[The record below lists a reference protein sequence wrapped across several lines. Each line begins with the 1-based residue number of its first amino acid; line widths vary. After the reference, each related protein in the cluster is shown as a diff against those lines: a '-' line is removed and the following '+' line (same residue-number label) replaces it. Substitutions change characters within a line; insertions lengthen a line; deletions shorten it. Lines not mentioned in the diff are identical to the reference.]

1 MSQRSFGYRAE
12 RGSGGEFV
20 GTLNAENEQ
29 SARSVL
35 ESLNLRI
42 KELWAAGGPVGGGP
56 LTAAEFKAFNEQI
69 EMLVKAGLPLE
80 TGLEL
85 LAAGKRRRKGDI
97 ISEVHADLQSG
108 MTLAQAAEKH
118 ANRFPPDYAMLL
130 DAAIKTNT
138 LSPALLSLSHHLE
151 MKRKLRESLFNAFG
165 YPAFVLAAM
174 ILVGAIFSWYVL
186 PLYSG
191 ILIYSHA
198 GRSGPLGA
206 HTVLPWPTAVLLFLG
221 YHATFI
227 LCVIAAAVLCCF
239 GFWILFRRRPV
250 MANIRDWIAA
260 HIPVLGPAV
269 RAALIARWCDGL
281 RIGVASGMD
290 LPQAVELACAVTGSP
305 MISACGS
312 NMNFAMER
320 GLPIDKVVAESALPP
335 AIGTAIQS
343 GVAGNNLAETL
354 TVLSEG
360 YTKEAETRIAMLP
373 AVLTPALLVLL
384 SFIVLFVFWGLTAP
398 FLELLRELA
407 G

>member
-138 LSPALLSLSHHLE
+138 LSPVLLSLSHHLE

-186 PLYSG
+186 PLFARFTGYWTHEHG
-191 ILIYSHA
+191 SH
-198 GRSGPLGA
+198 PLTA
-206 HTVLPWPTAVLLFLG
+206 RPPWPTAVLLFLG

-227 LCVIAAAVLCCF
+227 VCVIAAAVLCCF
-239 GFWILFRRRPV
+239 GFWVLFRRRPV

-260 HIPVLGPAV
+260 HVPVLGPAV

-281 RIGVASGMD
+281 RIGVVSGMD

-373 AVLTPALLVLL
+373 AILTPALLVLL
-384 SFIVLFVFWGLTAP
+384 SFIVLFTFWGLTAP
-398 FLELLRELA
+398 FLKLLRELT